1 MKTKHAFS
9 ALMVLLC
16 PIICALIPGCELESE
31 WNTMKKRQTQFDHE
45 LDSLNNKVI
54 RLQMQLIDSTPISE
68 DEKQIIIDD
77 LKRNF
82 SQHPQHFR

>member
-16 PIICALIPGCELESE
+16 PILCALIPGCELESE
-31 WNTMKKRQTQFDHE
+31 WNSLKTKQTQLDRD
-45 LDSLNNKVI
+45 LDSLTNQVI
-54 RLQMQLIDSTPISE
+54 QLKMQLIDSTPISE
-68 DEKQIIIDD
+68 QEKQEIIDD

>member
-16 PIICALIPGCELESE
+16 PILCGLIPGCELESE
-31 WNTMKKRQTQFDHE
+31 WTTMKKNQTVLEKRQ
-45 LDSLNNKVI
+45 DSLTNEMLK
-54 RLQMQLIDSTPISE
+54 LKMQLIDSTPISE
-68 DEKQIIIDD
+68 QEKQEIIDD

-82 SQHPQHFR
+82 SNHPQLFR